1 MVRDAC
7 FQWGIDI
14 SALID
19 AVGKSSLEEIL
30 SHGVIYSDWPQS
42 EKDRLIA
49 ATAHI
54 EENWLAWTKEKGL
67 PGKLMLE
74 EMNALLKEWRGE

>member
-1 MVRDAC
+1 MNLDC
-7 FQWGIDI
+7 
-14 SALID
+14 
-19 AVGKSSLEEIL
+19 SLHL
-30 SHGVIYSDWPQS
+30 STHGYNPRVIYSDWPQS